1 MADVEARQFQEGW
14 DMNANRDEQDSGGVV
29 QEWAGWFRDCPALTP
44 LTVAGLLTFGG
55 AVLAGQLPEGFRGLW
70 SLIIALFLGL
80 ASQFVIRD
88 WLNEINQRLVA
99 VGVLCLVGLL
109 QVGSTLWIIPHSDDP
124 ARNWDTIKN
133 LGFVLGGVPVFG
145 AFLILMPLLFRKVIL
160 ICLVCF
166 HFVGILSAV
175 TSVDP
180 PGTHAPWV
188 STFLWVKIYRPY
200 LHFLYMNNA
209 YHFYSPEPGPATLVW
224 YRIDYSDGKSRW
236 IRIPHRGDSP
246 LPLLYQR
253 TLSVGEAVN
262 MANGYTPVHFYSEL
276 LPKRTASGLENSPQ
290 IPPLPSDIQSGL
302 AYREPQPHVKSI
314 LSSYARHVAK
324 NYAHPEDN
332 PKATITKIRIYR
344 ITHSI
349 LAAPD
354 LARGVSPLDPSTFI
368 PYFYGDYDA
377 NGKMLDDKD
386 GFLWFAFPIYNAA
399 ELRRRNPDGL
409 LPSCLDYFVLHS
421 GLDLAKEK
429 K

>member
-1 MADVEARQFQEGW
+1 
-14 DMNANRDEQDSGGVV
+14 MNANRDEQDSGGVV

-246 LPLLYQR
+246 MPLLYQR
-253 TLSVGEAVN
+253 T
-262 MANGYTPVHFYSEL
+262 
-276 LPKRTASGLENSPQ
+276 
-290 IPPLPSDIQSGL
+290 
-302 AYREPQPHVKSI
+302 
-314 LSSYARHVAK
+314 
-324 NYAHPEDN
+324 
-332 PKATITKIRIYR
+332 
-344 ITHSI
+344 
-349 LAAPD
+349 
-354 LARGVSPLDPSTFI
+354 
-368 PYFYGDYDA
+368 
-377 NGKMLDDKD
+377 
-386 GFLWFAFPIYNAA
+386 
-399 ELRRRNPDGL
+399 
-409 LPSCLDYFVLHS
+409 
-421 GLDLAKEK
+421 
-429 K
+429 